1 MQVVLRKV
9 GDGVCMKSTRAT
21 FRKYSSAGVDWASW
35 FLGIGRIELA
45 EYSFWVINRHDET
58 AWSYGPNKGYQQH

>member
-21 FRKYSSAGVDWASW
+21 FRKYSSAGS
-35 FLGIGRIELA
+35 IGLRG
-45 EYSFWVINRHDET
+45 S
-58 AWSYGPNKGYQQH
+58 